1 MPPKLYKQPAALASL
16 FILPGSSVQAGYT
29 QRLMAV
35 DSTSGQKVLHTY
47 IPSVSL
53 VQLQGYALHV
63 LSDAQ
68 PRNENF
74 NTAPYQSFHVY
85 TTSTTSPDGDLPYKK
100 GDYFVPNGSIVG
112 LVANTQHAIGGVQ
125 QLGDS
130 LFELILQR
138 KL

>member
-1 MPPKLYKQPAALASL
+1 MPDLYKHPAALASL
-16 FILPGSSVQAGYT
+16 LILPGTNLQAGYT

-35 DSTSGQKVLHTY
+35 DSTSGQKALQTY
-47 IPSVSL
+47 IPAVSL
-53 VQLQGYALHV
+53 VVINGYALHV

-85 TTSTTSPDGDLPYKK
+85 TTSTSSPDGDLPYKK
-100 GDYFVPNGSIVG
+100 GDYFIPNGSLVG

-125 QLGDS
+125 ELS
-130 LFELILQR
+130 PALYELILHR

>member
-1 MPPKLYKQPAALASL
+1 MPNLYKHPAALASL
-16 FILPGSSVQAGYT
+16 TVLPGTNVSAGYT

-35 DSTSGQKVLHTY
+35 DSSSGQKTLQTY
-47 IPSVSL
+47 IPNLTIVSIND
-53 VQLQGYALHV
+53 YYLHV

-74 NTAPYQSFHVY
+74 NTAPYQSFHIY
-85 TTSTTSPDGDLPYKK
+85 TTTTSSPDGDLPYKK
-100 GDYFVPNGSIVG
+100 GDYFVPTATNLVG

-125 QLGDS
+125 QIGPLY
-130 LFELILQR
+130 ELIVQR